1 MCVHTIITKA
11 KTNKREKN
19 DEFVEHLELCA
30 RYALCI
36 VYCSI
41 GTMVKEEDGDGIEA
55 TAKMKSYENV

>member
-30 RYALCI
+30 RYASYI
-36 VYCSI
+36 VPLARW
-41 GTMVKEEDGDGIEA
+41 KKK
-55 TAKMKSYENV
+55 KMRME